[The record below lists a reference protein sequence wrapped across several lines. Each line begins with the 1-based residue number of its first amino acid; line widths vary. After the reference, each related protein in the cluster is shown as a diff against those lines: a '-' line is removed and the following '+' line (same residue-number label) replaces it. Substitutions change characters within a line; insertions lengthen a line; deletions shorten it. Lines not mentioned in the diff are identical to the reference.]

1 MDKHEQQKQVC
12 DHEGWSLGM
21 KAVLRGIFGTD
32 IEVRIKHGGMHED
45 IEHAKG
51 EVGRMTR
58 EAEGLLEAINGT
70 EPKESVDNVEQA
82 FEDMVRDI

>member
-12 DHEGWSLGM
+12 DHDGWALGV

-32 IEVRIKHGGMHED
+32 IEVRIRHGGMHED

-51 EVGRMTR
+51 EVGKMTTG
-58 EAEGLLEAINGT
+58 AEDLLNAINGN
-70 EPKESVDNVEQA
+70 EGPPKDEVEQTLEA
-82 FEDMVRDI
+82 MVKNI